1 MNFNEIMD
9 LIFGAEW
16 LGTLTQILSG
26 TAMVAIS
33 ALYAKLKN
41 KLINS
46 ENSYA
51 KTIGN
56 MLDKNI
62 EINNKLTEQ
71 TELNKEL
78 KEQQAVTADAVVNLA
93 NIVAMGF
100 LDSKGVT
107 ADTKLAIGQAL
118 GKLQAVG
125 VDLDK
130 VKGTVD
136 HASEK
141 AKVAVEVVNEIR
153 EASEKII
160 EDSTK
165 VSEGITETS
174 LNIYNE
180 ILDNNE

>member
-1 MNFNEIMD
+1 MSFNEIMD
-9 LIFGAEW
+9 LIFGADW

-26 TAMVAIS
+26 GVMVIIS

-46 ENSYA
+46 ENNNA
-51 KTIGN
+51 KIIGE

-62 EINNKLTEQ
+62 AINNELAEQ
-71 TELNKEL
+71 KELNKEL
-78 KEQQAVTADAVVNLA
+78 QDKQTVTTDAVVNLA

-107 ADTKLAIGQAL
+107 SETKLAISQTL
-118 GKLQAVG
+118 GKLQMVG

-130 VKGTVD
+130 VKNTVD
-136 HASEK
+136 HAAETSK
-141 AKVAVEVVNEIR
+141 IAVEVVNEIK
-153 EASEKII
+153 EASEKVI
-160 EDSTK
+160 ENSTK

-174 LNIYNE
+174 LDIYNE
-180 ILDNNE
+180 ILNNE